1 MKLRLAILLLLTI
14 TLSACGATK
23 TQQFGEIDRSD
34 KTVTVPIGNSL
45 LTGEL
50 KQRLHSDGWRMAVD
64 RGPSVTQGRTGDS
77 TRLESFDTF
86 NTRYRLIVRASRYDY
101 CLHFASA
108 IEYDISLIDNKT
120 GQEVIVQ
127 SGRDC
132 VDWAADKFMEKLN
145 SKP

>member
-1 MKLRLAILLLLTI
+1 MKLRLAIALLLTI

-23 TQQFGEIDRSD
+23 IQQFGKVDHSD
-34 KTVTVPIGNSL
+34 KSVTVPIGNSL

-50 KQRLHSDGWRMAVD
+50 KQRLHNDGWRMAVD

-86 NTRYRLIVRASRYDY
+86 NTRYRLIVISSRYDY
-101 CLHFASA
+101 CLHFSPA
-108 IEYDISLIDNKT
+108 ITYDISLIDNKT

-132 VDWAADKFMEKLN
+132 LDWAADKFMERLN
-145 SKP
+145 SRP